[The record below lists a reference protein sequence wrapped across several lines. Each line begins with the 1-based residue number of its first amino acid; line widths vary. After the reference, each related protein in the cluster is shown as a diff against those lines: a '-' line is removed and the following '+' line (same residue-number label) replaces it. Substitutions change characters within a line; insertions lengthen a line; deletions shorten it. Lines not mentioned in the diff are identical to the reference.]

1 MKRFLIQREIDGI
14 GGAPRNDLNNAGKG
28 SEEVLEAMRS
38 EGKNIQ
44 QEQSY
49 VLGNSIFCVYLAD
62 SEDLINEHSR
72 LSGTPVTKISEVT
85 AVIKHNTS
93 FVS

>member
-1 MKRFLIQREIDGI
+1 MKRFLIKREMA
-14 GGAPRNDLNNAGKG
+14 GAGDIPKHELNAAGKG
-28 SEEVLEAMRS
+28 SEEVLEAMRA

-49 VLGNSIFCVYLAD
+49 VVGEAIFCVYNAD
-62 SEDLINEHSR
+62 SEDLIKEHSER
-72 LSGTPVTKISEVT
+72 SGAPASEISEVT
-85 AVIKHNTS
+85 SIIKHNTS

>member
-1 MKRFLIQREIDGI
+1 MKRFLIKREMV
-14 GGAPRNDLNNAGKG
+14 GAGDIPKHELNAAGKG
-28 SEEVLEAMRS
+28 SEEVLEAMRA

-49 VLGNSIFCVYLAD
+49 VVGEAIFCVYNAD
-62 SEDLINEHSR
+62 SEDLIKEHSER
-72 LSGTPVTKISEVT
+72 SGAPASEISEVT
-85 AVIKHNTS
+85 SVIKHNTS

>member
-1 MKRFLIQREIDGI
+1 MKRFLIQREMDGI

-28 SEEVLEAMRS
+28 SEEVLETMRS

-62 SEDLINEHSR
+62 SEDLINEHSK

-85 AVIKHNTS
+85 AVMKHNTS

>member
-1 MKRFLIQREIDGI
+1 MKRFLIKREMPGI
-14 GGAPRNDLNNAGKG
+14 GDAPKNDLNNAGKG
-28 SEEVLEAMRS
+28 SEEVLEALRA

-49 VLGNSIFCVYLAD
+49 VIGDAIFCVCLAE
-62 SEDLINEHSR
+62 SEDVIKEHSER
-72 LSGTPVTKISEVT
+72 SGTPATEISEIT
-85 AVIKHNTS
+85 TVIKHNTS

>member
-1 MKRFLIQREIDGI
+1 MKRFLIQREMDGI

-44 QEQSY
+44 QEQ
-49 VLGNSIFCVYLAD
+49 LCLRQLNFL
-62 SEDLINEHSR
+62 R
-72 LSGTPVTKISEVT
+72 LLS
-85 AVIKHNTS
+85 
-93 FVS
+93 

>member
-1 MKRFLIQREIDGI
+1 MKRFLIKREMPGI
-14 GGAPRNDLNNAGKG
+14 GDAPKNDLNNAGKG
-28 SEEVLEAMRS
+28 SEEVLEALRA

-49 VLGNSIFCVYLAD
+49 VVGDAIYCVYNAD
-62 SEDLINEHSR
+62 SEELIKEHSER
-72 LSGTPVTKISEVT
+72 SGAPATEISEVSS
-85 AVIKHNTS
+85 IIRHNTS

>member
-1 MKRFLIQREIDGI
+1 MKRFLIKREMA
-14 GGAPRNDLNNAGKG
+14 GAGDIPKHELNAAGKG
-28 SEEVLEAMRS
+28 SEEVLEAMRA

-49 VLGNSIFCVYLAD
+49 VGGEAIFCVYNAD
-62 SEDLINEHSR
+62 SEDLIKEHSER
-72 LSGTPVTKISEVT
+72 SGAPASEISEVT
-85 AVIKHNTS
+85 SVIKHNTS